1 MNVSECPFDAVSGKK
16 GAILVKLSCRIST
29 LENTELEPHS
39 VPEDPVKSDRHVPL
53 VDLPA
58 RTLVAQV
65 ADPAHNSGGGVA
77 AGLALA
83 AAAASAEL
91 VLKLAARRKS
101 LAADRPR
108 IEPLLDVV
116 AAHRSSFEDAA
127 DRDVAAFS
135 QLVEAQRAA
144 KELKEAQPEAAHLAL
159 QRAYVHAAS
168 VPLAFAEEGLAFMYE
183 VEAGLEFASRF
194 TISDLGAAAA
204 LARGAIDAALLTVDA
219 NLSYVDD
226 DSADEMKSRLARI
239 HSEAAEVAERVV
251 ARARHSIA
259 HGTQGS

>member
-1 MNVSECPFDAVSGKK
+1 MSEKK
-16 GAILVKLSCRIST
+16 GAILVKLSCRVAT
-29 LENTELEPHS
+29 LENTELEPHA

-53 VDLPA
+53 VDLPV
-58 RTLVAQV
+58 RTLIAQV

-91 VLKLAARRKS
+91 VLKLASRKKS

-108 IEPLLDVV
+108 IESLLN
-116 AAHRSSFEDAA
+116 AIASHRSSFEDAA

-135 QLVEAQRAA
+135 QLVDAQRSA
-144 KELKEAQPEAAHLAL
+144 KELRETQPEAAHVAL
-159 QRAYVHAAS
+159 QHAYVHAAN
-168 VPLAFAEEGLAFMYE
+168 VPLEFAEEGLAFMHE

-219 NLSYVDD
+219 NLSYVDGD
-226 DSADEMKSRLARI
+226 DADQMKSRLSGI
-239 HSEAAEVAERVV
+239 QSDAAETSERIV
-251 ARARHSIA
+251 ARARDSII
-259 HGTQGS
+259 HGKQGS